1 MKNDIPLRI
10 FIAVLLIVT
19 LLSLIFTGNSNL
31 THILILVLM
40 ALVIIYYTKFNNRR
54 RDKNE

>member
-1 MKNDIPLRI
+1 VKNDIPLRI
-10 FIAVLLIVT
+10 FTAVLLIVT

-31 THILILVLM
+31 THILMLVLM
-40 ALVIIYYTKFNNRR
+40 ALVIIYYTKFNNRK

>member
-10 FIAVLLIVT
+10 FTAVLLIVT

-31 THILILVLM
+31 THILMLVLM
-40 ALVIIYYTKFNNRR
+40 ALVIIYYTKFNNRK

>member
-40 ALVIIYYTKFNNRR
+40 ALVIIYYTKFNNRK

>member
-1 MKNDIPLRI
+1 MKNDFALRI
-10 FIAVLLIVT
+10 FLAILFIAT

-31 THILILVLM
+31 THILSLILL
-40 ALVIIYYTKFNNRR
+40 ALVIIYYTKSNNRK

>member
-1 MKNDIPLRI
+1 MKNDNPLRI